1 MREYYKVGV
10 AHIGERWRKV
20 QIAFGHDI
28 HHCLGADLAR
38 REIRILL
45 SRFMARYKTRRVSN
59 VDGWAYLRSNRHQGL
74 PMMKIRID

>member
-20 QIAFGHDI
+20 HIAFGHGI

-45 SRFMARYKTRRVSN
+45 SSFMARYKTRRVSD
-59 VDGWAYLRSNRHQGL
+59 VDGLAYLRSNRHQGL
-74 PMMKIRID
+74 QTMKIRID